1 MLKGQGCADTAL
13 AALEEPLPL
22 LGTTVMEIK
31 PSCPTIS
38 LPEAKDSSYLLI
50 AEWLLQLE
58 FHRADPA
65 VPCSAERAPHTWLHP
80 LSCCTPA

>member
-1 MLKGQGCADTAL
+1 MLEGHGCADTAP
-13 AALEEPLPL
+13 AALEEPLSL
-22 LGTTVMEIK
+22 LGMAVMEIK

-58 FHRADPA
+58 FRRADPA
-65 VPCSAERAPHTWLHP
+65 VPCSAGRGPHTWLHP
-80 LSCCTPA
+80 LSCCAPV